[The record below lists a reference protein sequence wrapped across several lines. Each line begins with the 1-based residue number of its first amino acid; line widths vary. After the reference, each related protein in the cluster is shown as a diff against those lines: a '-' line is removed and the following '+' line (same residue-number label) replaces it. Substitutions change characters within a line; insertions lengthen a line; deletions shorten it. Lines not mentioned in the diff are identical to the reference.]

1 MQKEFS
7 KILKI
12 RHLRDYLDLHVQH
25 DTLLYLK
32 TFEISVLSICKL
44 HPAHL
49 LSVTGLAWKAA
60 FKKTKTK
67 LDLLTDVYMLLK
79 VEEGIRGWICHSILL
94 ICES

>member
-44 HPAHL
+44 HSAHL
-49 LSVTGLAWKAA
+49 LSVTGLA
-60 FKKTKTK
+60 
-67 LDLLTDVYMLLK
+67 
-79 VEEGIRGWICHSILL
+79 
-94 ICES
+94 

>member
-12 RHLRDYLDLHVQH
+12 RHLRDYLDSHVQH

-49 LSVTGLAWKAA
+49 LSVTGLA
-60 FKKTKTK
+60 
-67 LDLLTDVYMLLK
+67 
-79 VEEGIRGWICHSILL
+79 
-94 ICES
+94 